1 MREGDLHVLVLAA
14 VSVVVVQQAI
24 GVGRLDHLHQN
35 GRELPFQGQKPL
47 GEGGGRHL
55 DPALVTGVDLE
66 VVPVSGVE
74 PQQAESLGPSVLPW
88 NKIPVSK
95 Y

>member
-1 MREGDLHVLVLAA
+1 MIMRGTADYGRRDADRYLQGEETLCEG
-14 VSVVVVQQAI
+14 
-24 GVGRLDHLHQN
+24 R
-35 GRELPFQGQKPL
+35 
-47 GEGGGRHL
+47 GRHL
-55 DPALVTGVDLE
+55 DPALVAGVDLE